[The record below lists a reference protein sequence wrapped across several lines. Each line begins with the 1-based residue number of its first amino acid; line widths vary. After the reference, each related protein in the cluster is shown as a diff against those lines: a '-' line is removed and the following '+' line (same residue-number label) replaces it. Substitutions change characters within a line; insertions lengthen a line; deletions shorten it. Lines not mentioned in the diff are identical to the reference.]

1 MVKALAHR
9 QRGMGFFG
17 FVGVAAGVIFVAI
30 LGMKMVPPYIKS
42 AQIAQIFRSIA
53 GDPAM
58 QGAPT
63 NEIKEAFAKRADI
76 NYITGITKDDIE
88 VTRDDGVLRLSAS
101 YSVKVPVAG
110 NVSIVLDF
118 NPSSS

>member
-1 MVKALAHR
+1 MGASIYR

-17 FVGVAAGVIFVAI
+17 FILIAAGVVFVAI
-30 LGMKMVPPYIKS
+30 LGMKIVPPYIKS
-42 AQIAQIFRSIA
+42 AQIAQIFRTIA

-58 QGAPT
+58 
-63 NEIKEAFAKRADI
+63 KEASIREIRESYGKRANI
-76 NYITGITKDDIE
+76 NYITDITADDIE
-88 VTRDDGVLRLSAS
+88 ITKEDGVLSLSAK
-101 YSVKVPVAG
+101 YSVRIPLAG